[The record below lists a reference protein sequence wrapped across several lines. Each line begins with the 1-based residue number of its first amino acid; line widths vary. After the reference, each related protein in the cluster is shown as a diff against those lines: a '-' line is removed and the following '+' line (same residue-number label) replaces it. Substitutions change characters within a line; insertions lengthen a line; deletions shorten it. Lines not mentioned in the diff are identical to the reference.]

1 MGSISVQVTGQ
12 GGVPATG
19 VSAVAV
25 NVTGKR
31 RRWLLGLEPIF
42 EGGWLHKGGDRN
54 TFERGHQASLVP

>member
-1 MGSISVQVTGQ
+1 MNSDPTDEHK
-12 GGVPATG
+12 
-19 VSAVAV
+19 

-54 TFERGHQASLVP
+54 TFERGQQASLVP